1 MLRIDYLKELLLI
14 SIVLSTISCTFV
26 QKTKSLLD
34 SSKYISIYSL
44 IINIIMGLFFSY
56 TFTTISFPNSIWI
69 GLLSFI
75 GADSIYKS
83 LEGKI
88 LSYGTIQERKKL
100 NNTNT
105 K

>member
-1 MLRIDYLKELLLI
+1 MLKIYYLKELLII

-26 QKTKSLLD
+26 QKTKSLLNN
-34 SSKYISIYSL
+34 SKFISIYSL

-88 LSYGTIQERKKL
+88 SSYRTIQERK
-100 NNTNT
+100 NT
-105 K
+105 KSSN

>member
-1 MLRIDYLKELLLI
+1 MLKIYYLKELLII

-26 QKTKSLLD
+26 QKTKSLLNN
-34 SSKYISIYSL
+34 SKYISIYSL

-88 LSYGTIQERKKL
+88 LSYRTIQERK
-100 NNTNT
+100 NT
-105 K
+105 KSSN

>member
-1 MLRIDYLKELLLI
+1 MLKIYYLKELLII

-26 QKTKSLLD
+26 QKTKSLLNN
-34 SSKYISIYSL
+34 SKYISIYSL

-88 LSYGTIQERKKL
+88 SSYRTIQERKK
-100 NNTNT
+100 T
-105 K
+105 KSSN